1 LPGILAPI
9 PSGTRCKFIYGKSY
23 ILAGGGHHVHEE
35 EIAVKLQ
42 KLPENAKREVI
53 DYLDF
58 LLSKYQT
65 KEVERRNFRFGWE
78 GGLAE
83 LRGEFNSVDLQHK
96 ASEWR

>member
-1 LPGILAPI
+1 M
-9 PSGTRCKFIYGKSY
+9 
-23 ILAGGGHHVHEE
+23 HEE

-65 KEVERRNFRFGWE
+65 KEVERKNFGFGWE

>member
-1 LPGILAPI
+1 VD
-9 PSGTRCKFIYGKSY
+9 
-23 ILAGGGHHVHEE
+23 HVHEE

-83 LRGEFNSVDLQHK
+83 LRGKFNSVDLQHK